1 MQSQASAREYPAN
14 AATTLLLSPPVESP
28 LTKRQMAELRE
39 AWLEH
44 RVNPPGEIER
54 RGVPYSALNE

>member
-1 MQSQASAREYPAN
+1 MQSQASAREYPTN
-14 AATTLLLSPPVESP
+14 AATTLLLSPPVDGP
-28 LTKRQMAELRE
+28 LNERQMAELRE

-44 RVNPPGEIER
+44 QVNPPGEIEG

>member
-14 AATTLLLSPPVESP
+14 AATTLLLGPPVDGP
-28 LTKRQMAELRE
+28 LTERQMAELRE
-39 AWLEH
+39 AWLAH
-44 RVNPPGEIER
+44 QVNPPGEIER